1 MGDEQKCSKKKKKNA
16 FHYQKKG
23 VKKNAWWGNSFRLLL
38 PSFLN
43 FFFPIQ
49 NSRKVRGNKIKKKP

>member
-1 MGDEQKCSKKKKKNA
+1 MNKNVQKKKKKK
-16 FHYQKKG
+16 HPTIKKKGG